1 MHVNFMMG
9 RVIKQLEFVRHKHQI
24 YELSELI
31 INDNER
37 LNLGEE

>member
-1 MHVNFMMG
+1 MQVNFMMG

-24 YELSELI
+24 YELSEL
-31 INDNER
+31 NDNER